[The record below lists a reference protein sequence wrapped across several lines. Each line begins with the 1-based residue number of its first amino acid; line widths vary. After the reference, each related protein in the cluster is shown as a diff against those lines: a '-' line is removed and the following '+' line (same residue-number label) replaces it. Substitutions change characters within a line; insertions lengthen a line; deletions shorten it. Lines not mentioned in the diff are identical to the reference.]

1 MTQNELPAC
10 ETLRQVVE
18 GRLAVYERAMAEAE
32 AEMRRAIAHID
43 DITATFIIT
52 DGLLRLAERHRLLTA
67 MTAELR
73 DILKFQKAS

>member
-1 MTQNELPAC
+1 MPAC